1 MKVSIRFS
9 IHFQIHRSKA
19 KPVNEIILFL
29 WFQPTKQT
37 EVSLM
42 WYYTSQETS
51 LDNLCNM
58 CCFFTFPLLTYK
70 MFRSTVSLVWL
81 ASNSMQ
87 LKASL
92 YRAVVH
98 QVKINTHVAQNW
110 KLTVS
115 AVVEAITIHGHGT
128 TLKFDTPC
136 SRMKRW
142 LCITTKYC
150 RLT

>member
-19 KPVNEIILFL
+19 KPVNEIILVL

-42 WYYTSQETS
+42 WYYYTSQETS
-51 LDNLCNM
+51 LDNLCNT

-92 YRAVVH
+92 YH
-98 QVKINTHVAQNW
+98 TPIKNKYTCCT
-110 KLTVS
+110 KLKANS
-115 AVVEAITIHGHGT
+115 ISSCSLEAKTIHDHRT
-128 TLKFDTPC
+128 ALKFDPPC